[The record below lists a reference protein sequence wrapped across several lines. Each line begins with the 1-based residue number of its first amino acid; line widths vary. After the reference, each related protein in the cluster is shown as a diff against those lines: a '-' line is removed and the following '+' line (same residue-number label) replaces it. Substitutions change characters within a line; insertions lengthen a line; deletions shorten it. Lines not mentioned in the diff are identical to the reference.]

1 MNKSFLY
8 VGLMVV
14 VFILL
19 SVVLLVN
26 GITINKLSFWTIL
39 LIAETIQ
46 YVSMSY
52 GRMSQE
58 SHK

>member
-8 VGLMVV
+8 VVLMVV
-14 VFILL
+14 IFTIL
-19 SVVLLVN
+19 SGVLLVN

-46 YVSMSY
+46 YISMSY

>member
-19 SVVLLVN
+19 SVVLLAN

-46 YVSMSY
+46 YISMSY

>member
-46 YVSMSY
+46 YISMSY

>member
-39 LIAETIQ
+39 LIADDPVCL
-46 YVSMSY
+46 YVVWAH
-52 GRMSQE
+52 E
-58 SHK
+58 SGEP